1 MGKSLIQLN
10 SDLYSENYKFEL
22 PKTKDEIAAMSRE
35 EEEAYHGK
43 KLDLMPKD
51 WNKPDHEKLTPE

>member
-10 SDLYSENYKFEL
+10 TEEVKFEL

-35 EEEAYHGK
+35 EEEAYHNSK
-43 KLDLMPKD
+43 VDLLPKD
-51 WNKPDHEKLTPE
+51 YWKDHTKIEPEDAKK